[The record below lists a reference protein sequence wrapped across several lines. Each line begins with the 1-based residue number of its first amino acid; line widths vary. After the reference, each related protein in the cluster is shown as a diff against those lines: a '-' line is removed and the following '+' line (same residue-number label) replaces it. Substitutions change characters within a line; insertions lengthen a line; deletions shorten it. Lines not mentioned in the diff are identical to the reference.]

1 VQLSFQVC
9 GDTAGDVGQ
18 ALQAGGKVKAVKQ
31 YMDEVANIGCV
42 LCHHLGYGHTPA
54 HLHHPRDAV
63 GGAQR
68 ASDWLVIPLCP
79 EHHQGQT
86 GYHGLGSRGFYT
98 RYKLTEWDL
107 MAMTIERLHVKS

>member
-1 VQLSFQVC
+1 MK
-9 GDTAGDVGQ
+9 T
-18 ALQAGGKVKAVKQ
+18 VKQ
-31 YMDEVANIGCV
+31 YMNEVAEVGCV
-42 LCHHLGYGHTPA
+42 LCHHLGYGHSPA
-54 HLHHPRDAV
+54 HLHHPRDAA

-79 EHHQGQT
+79 EHHQGQS

-107 MAMTIERLHVKS
+107 MAMTIERLHAKS

>member
-1 VQLSFQVC
+1 MSK
-9 GDTAGDVGQ
+9 T
-18 ALQAGGKVKAVKQ
+18 VKQ
-31 YMDEVANIGCV
+31 YMNEVAEIGCV
-42 LCHHLGYGHTPA
+42 LCHHLGYGHSPA
-54 HLHHPRDAV
+54 HLHHPRDAA

-79 EHHQGQT
+79 EHHQGQS

-107 MAMTIERLHVKS
+107 MAMTIERLHSKS

>member
-1 VQLSFQVC
+1 MSK
-9 GDTAGDVGQ
+9 T
-18 ALQAGGKVKAVKQ
+18 VKQ
-31 YMDEVANIGCV
+31 YMNEVAEIGCV
-42 LCHHLGYGHTPA
+42 LCHHLGYGHSPA
-54 HLHHPRDAV
+54 HLHHPRDAA

-79 EHHQGQT
+79 EHHQGQS

-107 MAMTIERLHVKS
+107 MAMTIELHQKSLSH